1 MNKLE
6 YLVWLRE
13 VKNCDWDS
21 CTITRAAYQ
30 GNLAMVKY
38 GVENGCPMDTNA
50 CTYAAKEGHLDVL
63 KYLHE
68 NDCPWNSG
76 ACFCAHKYNR
86 IDCLNYLIEQKCP
99 GFEEYLPPAA
109 AAQAVAQ

>member
-13 VKNCDWDS
+13 VKNCDWDWR
-21 CTITRAAYQ
+21 TINAAAEQ

-38 GVENGCPMDTNA
+38 CFDNGCPMDDYA
-50 CTYAAKEGHLDVL
+50 CLCAAEKGHLDVL

-68 NDCPWNSG
+68 HDCPWNSQ
-76 ACFCAHKYNR
+76 ACYWAHKNNR
-86 IDCLNYLIEQKCP
+86 IDCLNYLIEQKCE
-99 GFEEYLPPAA
+99 GFEEYLPPAVV
-109 AAQAVAQ
+109 VAQ